1 MPSPTEYVEITVKFL
16 AEDYRDNKE
25 VYSQRINYEWVINN
39 RPMLVQ
45 EVIAVFNGLQM
56 PSEKKDAA
64 Q

>member
-1 MPSPTEYVEITVKFL
+1 MPSPAEYVEITVKFL
-16 AEDYRDNKE
+16 AEEYRDNRE
-25 VYSQRINYEWVINN
+25 VYTQRINYEWVLNN

-45 EVIAVFNGLQM
+45 EVIAVFNGLVL

>member
-16 AEDYRDNKE
+16 AEEYRDNRE
-25 VYSQRINYEWVINN
+25 VYTQRINYEWVLNN

-45 EVIAVFNGLQM
+45 EVIAVFNGLVL